1 MAIGDFGSNNSS
13 NRNTIWNP
21 TCYSRYRFK
30 NDNLS
35 LDTSFNNGLMKMEIN
50 EFADGKP
57 VPKIAIYLSP
67 IKALLLAEQ
76 IVSFVDYRDN
86 TKKIDTKVAFG
97 VNAGM
102 GEKVTYIGFSTDE
115 DKKNYITIGKFNGEG
130 VIIESYKFQL
140 QQDYHYAL
148 DWTNIE
154 SNEINK
160 NYKNDMELTMIKNML
175 VDFGR
180 SMSGANAYS
189 YMDANRYEANRA
201 SGRIDLILDKLG
213 IDRKSNYSGSS
224 NYNSSNNFL
233 NNAQGSASK
242 STSIDDIEDYLM
254 S

>member
-160 NYKNDMELTMIKNML
+160 NYKNDMLHLDQLEDEEQITEQKHVLQTKLTKESRNDKIRSSPGLWNMNETY
-175 VDFGR
+175 VDG
-180 SMSGANAYS
+180 
-189 YMDANRYEANRA
+189 D
-201 SGRIDLILDKLG
+201 IQVVLDH
-213 IDRKSNYSGSS
+213 
-224 NYNSSNNFL
+224 L
-233 NNAQGSASK
+233 NK
-242 STSIDDIEDYLM
+242 FYYDI
-254 S
+254 